1 MSKKKITRR
10 KFITITSLGVAGTYV
25 GLQPGLSRAM
35 RGGGG
40 GGMGG
45 GGGGM
50 GGTTVIDPPPGLA
63 FRDPAEAVRNAFGV
77 FELEAKG
84 AQVSLN
90 GATAN
95 LLTYNGSYPGPTI
108 RARAGEELRIRLKNS
123 LTDRGTNLLGYV
135 RNLTNLHTH
144 GLHVSPEPPADSM
157 AVVLGYGGQ
166 YDYLYDMSFETP
178 GHLNLYHPHVHG
190 NASEQYWGGMMG
202 ALVVEDEPYGP
213 LAGYETHVMVLKD
226 ITLSGGAPEPYT
238 STMEYM
244 HGKEGNLVLVNGQ
257 MNPALSIRAGQVQRW
272 QIVNGCNARFFK
284 LSLEGHT
291 LHLVGTDGGLL
302 DVPYRVDS
310 LLLSPGERIDVLV
323 KAGSKKG
330 NFRFLS
336 LPYNRGGMSSL
347 QQVTLLTLDV
357 GGKASSDSLPS
368 LIDPGAVRLNVD
380 TAGLPRQ
387 NLVLS
392 MMRGR
397 GYINGQTYVDM
408 TNACTIT
415 SGMPG
420 TRENPVYEV
429 WEVVNQSGMDHPFHQ
444 HVNSAQVLG
453 ISGGDPAYA
462 SLYTSI
468 PAWKDTVIVPKWGSI
483 TLLVPVLDWPGMSM
497 FHCHIM
503 EHEDI
508 GMMGV
513 WQIGSGMSM

>member
-1 MSKKKITRR
+1 MSKKRITRR
-10 KFITITSLGVAGTYV
+10 KFITLTSLGVAGTYI
-25 GLQPGLSRAM
+25 GLQPGLARAM
-35 RGGGG
+35 RGSGG

-45 GGGGM
+45 GG

-63 FRDPAEAVRNAFGV
+63 FRDPVEAVKNAFGAY
-77 FELEAKG
+77 ELEAKT
-84 AQVSLN
+84 APVSLA
-90 GATAN
+90 GSTAN

-108 RARAGEELRIRLKNS
+108 RARAGEELRIHLKNS
-123 LTDRGTNLLGYV
+123 LTDSSTNLLGHV

-166 YDYLYDMSFETP
+166 YDYVYDMSFETP

-190 NASEQYWGGMMG
+190 NASEQYWGGLMG
-202 ALVVEDEPYGP
+202 ALVVEDESDA
-213 LAGYETHVMVLKD
+213 LAGFEPHVMVLKD
-226 ITLSGGAPEPYT
+226 ISVSGGIPEPYT

-257 MNPALSIRAGQVQRW
+257 VNPVLAISPEQVQRW

-284 LSLEGHT
+284 LSLEGHS

-302 DVPYRVDS
+302 DQPYEVPY
-310 LLLSPGERIDVLV
+310 LLLSPGERVDVLV
-323 KAGSKKG
+323 KASSTKS
-330 NFRFLS
+330 NYRFLS
-336 LPYNRGGMSSL
+336 LPYDRGGMSAL
-347 QQVTLLTLDV
+347 QQVTLLTLAV
-357 GGKASSDSLPS
+357 GGKKDPYSLPAQ
-368 LIDPGAVRLNVD
+368 IDSGAVRLNID

-387 NLVLS
+387 NLALS

-408 TNACTIT
+408 TNAYTIT
-415 SGMPG
+415 SDMVG
-420 TRENPVYEV
+420 TRESPVYEV

-444 HVNSAQVLG
+444 HVNAAQVLAV
-453 ISGGDPAYA
+453 SGGDLGYA

-483 TLLVPVLDWPGMSM
+483 TLLVPVLDWTGMAM

-513 WQIGSGMSM
+513 WRIGNTMPM